1 MYNKNRVLYKLKLE
15 NRNRI
20 YNAIREKK
28 GVTRQD
34 LVYELKLSL
43 PTITQNLTELI
54 EEGLIE
60 ENGSIGNTG
69 GRRARSYGICGEA
82 RVAIGLDI
90 TKHHITIVT
99 VNLKGETIH
108 RNRIRQ
114 TFERSDEYFKK
125 LGELVEEAVS
135 YSQLKPHQ
143 IEGVGIVLPGLISED
158 SQKIFYGEILKITG
172 ATCEEFSKY
181 IPYSCMLFNDA
192 DAGGYAEAYLNEDE
206 SDSFYISLS
215 NNIGGSI
222 IINGEVY
229 KGEGPR
235 SGEVGHITI
244 IPDGRKCYC
253 GRKGCFETYCNATI
267 LSDYT
272 EGNIEGF
279 FRELQ
284 SGNQT
289 CMEMWKE
296 YLKYLAIAVN
306 NVRMLFDCKVILG
319 GYVGAYMDQYINRFR
334 EMAAERNSFEDNA
347 DYLHVCKVKKD
358 ALALGGALPFI
369 QEFIQNI

>member
-1 MYNKNRVLYKLKLE
+1 MYKKNRVLYELKLE

-20 YNAIREKK
+20 YNAIRKK
-28 GVTRQD
+28 ESVTRQD

-43 PTITQNLTELI
+43 PTITQNLIDLTD
-54 EEGLIE
+54 EGLIE

-69 GRRARSYGICGEA
+69 GRRARSYGICAEA

-90 TKHHITIVT
+90 TKNHITIIT

-108 RNRIRQ
+108 RKRIRH
-114 TFERSDEYFKK
+114 TFERNDECFKK
-125 LGELVEEAVS
+125 LGELVEEAVA
-135 YSQLKPHQ
+135 YSHLKPDQ
-143 IEGVGIVLPGLISED
+143 IEGVGIVLPVLISEEG
-158 SQKIFYGEILKITG
+158 QKIFYGEILNITG
-172 ATCEEFSKY
+172 ATCEEFCKY
-181 IPYSCMLFNDA
+181 IPYPCMLFNDA
-192 DAGGYAEAYLNEDE
+192 DAAGYAEAYINEDE

-244 IPDGRKCYC
+244 IPDGGKCYC
-253 GRKGCFETYCNATI
+253 GRNGCFETYCNSTI

-272 EGNIEGF
+272 DGNIEEF
-279 FRELQ
+279 FNQLQ
-284 SGNQT
+284 AGNQT
-289 CMEMWKE
+289 CMEMWEE

-319 GYVGAYMDQYINRFR
+319 GYVGAYMDQYIDRIR
-334 EMAAERNSFEDNA
+334 EMAAERNPFENNA
-347 DYLHVCKVKKD
+347 EYLHACKVKKD